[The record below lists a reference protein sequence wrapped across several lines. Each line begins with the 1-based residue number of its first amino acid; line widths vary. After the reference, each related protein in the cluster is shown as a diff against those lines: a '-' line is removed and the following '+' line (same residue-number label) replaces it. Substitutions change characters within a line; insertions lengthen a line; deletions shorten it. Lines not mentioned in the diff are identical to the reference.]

1 MKKRLFLLTMMSV
14 FCLSACGQ
22 SEKTNTETQARTQ
35 TEVQKV
41 TEVQTES
48 KIQND
53 TTAPMNTEA
62 ETQVQTDSET
72 ESYTEIWKEFLRS
85 GSYQEYTDE
94 WTELEYTIYDINQDG
109 KEELLIESAQDL
121 PFFNTWVFVYDNRIV
136 KLVNERYG
144 YGNYQYSSSQNTVLV
159 SPEPKPTTEAGVYP
173 FFQLE
178 GTEFECQYAI
188 IVDGEKIYCYEDLEK
203 ELINEEEKTSYF
215 SDLIDFEW
223 NFLEYEW

>member
-14 FCLSACGQ
+14 FCFSACGQ

-53 TTAPMNTEA
+53 TTAPINTEA

-72 ESYTEIWKEFLRS
+72 ESYTEIWKEFLQS

-136 KLVNERYG
+136 KLSPGKSISASAFRNQWGTLLGSISILISLLGVTGTLNHILNTGERLLQPICITILG
-144 YGNYQYSSSQNTVLV
+144 AAAAWISFRKRGDSV
-159 SPEPKPTTEAGVYP
+159 
-173 FFQLE
+173 
-178 GTEFECQYAI
+178 
-188 IVDGEKIYCYEDLEK
+188 
-203 ELINEEEKTSYF
+203 
-215 SDLIDFEW
+215 
-223 NFLEYEW
+223 